1 MPVLFVRDSVNHINK
16 VLEVD
21 GSNQLSVKDATAQ
34 GSLATIATASAAQST
49 AANQS
54 SILTLLNDLDNHGSV
69 SATAAHQITAH
80 TKLDTIASNQG
91 SQATAANQSTGNGSL
106 ATIATAS
113 AAQATASHQVS
124 HNTKLDTIASNQGSQ
139 ATAANQSTA
148 NGSLAAI
155 ASSVAGTL
163 TVSAAAPARSSGQ
176 IASAAVKVAGDLSSS
191 VDGNSHRKCAIF
203 GSCSDNSG
211 AVKVHISHDDVT
223 FYEDNAAHYYANMS
237 NGHIAGHFDVNAR
250 YFKVE
255 FKNSATYTLE
265 YAMVD

>member
-1 MPVLFVRDSVNHINK
+1 MPVLFVRDSVNHLNK

-34 GSLATIATASAAQST
+34 GSLS
-49 AANQS
+49 
-54 SILTLLNDLDNHGSV
+54 
-69 SATAAHQITAH
+69 
-80 TKLDTIASNQG
+80 
-91 SQATAANQSTGNGSL
+91 
-106 ATIATAS
+106 TIATAS
-113 AAQATASHQVS
+113 AAQATAANQTTAH
-124 HNTKLDTIASNQGSQ
+124 TKLDTIASNQGSQ

-155 ASSVAGTL
+155 ESSLAGTL

-223 FYEDNAAHYYANMS
+223 FYEDNAAHYYANS
-237 NGHIAGHFDVNAR
+237 TNGHIAGHFDVNAR

-255 FKNSATYTLE
+255 FMDTATYTLE
-265 YAMVD
+265 YSMVD